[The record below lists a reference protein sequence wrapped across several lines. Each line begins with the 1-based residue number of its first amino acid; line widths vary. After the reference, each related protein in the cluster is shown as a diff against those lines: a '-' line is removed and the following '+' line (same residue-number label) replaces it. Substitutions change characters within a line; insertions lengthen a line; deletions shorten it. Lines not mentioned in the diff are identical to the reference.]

1 MFVSNE
7 SETWELGEAMIWPG
21 CLQERESLDFSWG
34 LQIQCHQSFN
44 NLFFFS
50 PLFIC
55 LSLSLSTQVSVRSSN
70 EEIMKEEEEKVTL
83 KCISWWCTKLT
94 KIHHHQQ
101 HCYLWLPILLFI
113 HFYCK
118 FLGAVHNSLIGN
130 KQIWKMKSVWW
141 ECTWQHEDKT
151 TRAAIAMGNHIGGKA
166 KTERSR
172 RLPGH

>member
-1 MFVSNE
+1 MK
-7 SETWELGEAMIWPG
+7 LKP
-21 CLQERESLDFSWG
+21 ESLGRRWFDLVVSKKERALISAG
-34 LQIQCHQSFN
+34 DCKFN
-44 NLFFFS
+44 AIKALTTFFFFS
-50 PLFIC
+50 SFD
-55 LSLSLSTQVSVRSSN
+55 LSLSTQVSVRSSN
-70 EEIMKEEEEKVTL
+70 KEIMKEEEEKVTL

-151 TRAAIAMGNHIGGKA
+151 TRAAIAMGNHIGGKV